1 MSRPFVFSAMR
12 LFLIFVATFASGLAF
27 ASGGLL
33 RRYVVEGE
41 SMLRAFE
48 PGDRLVAE
56 SLTYRLRRP
65 RVGEVVVVRQP
76 GSSGR
81 EDLKRIAAGPGA
93 TVLVRAEQRM
103 LGPDEWFVVGDNL
116 DASTDSRTLGPVRR
130 KDILGRLWFRY

>member
-1 MSRPFVFSAMR
+1 MSRPLAFPTMR
-12 LFLIFVATFASGLAF
+12 LLVVFVATIASGLTF
-27 ASGGLL
+27 ASHWLL

-56 SLTYRLRRP
+56 SVSHRLRRP

-76 GSSGR
+76 GSNGR
-81 EDLKRIAAGPGA
+81 DDLKRIAAAPGA
-93 TVLVRAEQRM
+93 TVAVRGEPKV
-103 LGPDEWFVVGDNL
+103 LGPDEWFVLGDNL

-130 KDILGRLWFRY
+130 GDILGRVWFRY